1 MGTLVEGAAGCCHG
15 DNLTYMYA
23 VGCVRQ
29 ATSRAAGPGPY
40 PGMMGQVQAVY
51 RLLGVTRCVHGH
63 PEGETMAKA
72 YKNED

>member
-1 MGTLVEGAAGCCHG
+1 
-15 DNLTYMYA
+15 MYA

-40 PGMMGQVQAVY
+40 PGMMRQVQAVY